1 VKPLDEIVAIACQ
14 CGNVFQVDKK
24 QYLNSLIQC
33 PNCETIIQPTD
44 HLENKDDKN
53 E

>member
-1 VKPLDEIVAIACQ
+1 LDKRFNEIVTIACQ

-24 QYLNSLIQC
+24 KYLDCFLQC
-33 PNCETIIQPTD
+33 PACETIIHP
-44 HLENKDDKN
+44 DDPREDNRN